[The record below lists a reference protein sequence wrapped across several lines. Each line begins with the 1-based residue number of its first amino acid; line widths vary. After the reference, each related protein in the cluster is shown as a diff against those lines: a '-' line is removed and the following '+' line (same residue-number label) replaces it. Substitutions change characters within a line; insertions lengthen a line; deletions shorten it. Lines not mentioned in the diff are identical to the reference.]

1 LYPRFGPKVF
11 VIMKSPRVARSAS
24 GSSPRNHGIRSWP
37 GVGYYHMTAAGIV
50 ASLGGIAATMPLLRR
65 ITGPEVARNE

>member
-1 LYPRFGPKVF
+1 VYSGGYAAGVAGLGTSAMF
-11 VIMKSPRVARSAS
+11 VTVQLRHSLVA
-24 GSSPRNHGIRSWP
+24 P

-65 ITGPEVARNE
+65 ITGPEVARNGSGAGG